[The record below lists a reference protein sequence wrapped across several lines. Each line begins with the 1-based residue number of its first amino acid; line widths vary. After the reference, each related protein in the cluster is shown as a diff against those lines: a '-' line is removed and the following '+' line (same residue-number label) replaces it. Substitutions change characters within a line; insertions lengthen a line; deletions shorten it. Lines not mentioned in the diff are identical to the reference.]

1 MHKRRRSFESLRAGR
16 RAEVNFA
23 SNSITLSRSS
33 LSYREYQLRDVDSSD
48 HLFSQ
53 NQPQG
58 LRDAIVLANLLATR
72 VDFSSYLCKLLK
84 INVR

>member
-53 NQPQG
+53 NQSQVYVTPLSLG
-58 LRDAIVLANLLATR
+58 ICLRHVWIFLVTYVN
-72 VDFSSYLCKLLK
+72 C
-84 INVR
+84 